1 MSSIKAFE
9 CLTGHISGLCT
20 LSGKLTCFGSLSGK
34 LSAVIDFNAY
44 SGEYEVVPNAFNTQ
58 VLPTANKVLKKDI
71 VVQKVPYFETVTTMM
86 GLRFI
91 LQRRLIKMP
100 NQNVNKVIYGGRV
113 LIDLTGD
120 TVDPSKL
127 LKGSKAHDKSGAQ
140 IEGACTF
147 DVDSTD
153 ATAVAAEILFG
164 KTAYVS
170 GNKLTGTMKNNGAV
184 TKKIT
189 TRDEEVTIP
198 QGFHD
203 GSGKVGIDATEKGK
217 LIANNIREGVTIL
230 GVEGTMSGS
239 ENMKPQA
246 KTVTPSTAKQT
257 ILPDTEYNCLS
268 QVEVEAI
275 PYVEADNPAGGVTV
289 TIAG

>member
-1 MSSIKAFE
+1 
-9 CLTGHISGLCT
+9 
-20 LSGKLTCFGSLSGK
+20 
-34 LSAVIDFNAY
+34 
-44 SGEYEVVPNAFNTQ
+44 
-58 VLPTANKVLKKDI
+58 
-71 VVQKVPYFETVTTMM
+71 
-86 GLRFI
+86 
-91 LQRRLIKMP
+91 MP

-184 TKKIT
+184 T
-189 TRDEEVTIP
+189 IP

-246 KTVTPSTAKQT
+246 KTVTPSTSKQT

>member
-1 MSSIKAFE
+1 
-9 CLTGHISGLCT
+9 
-20 LSGKLTCFGSLSGK
+20 
-34 LSAVIDFNAY
+34 
-44 SGEYEVVPNAFNTQ
+44 
-58 VLPTANKVLKKDI
+58 
-71 VVQKVPYFETVTTMM
+71 
-86 GLRFI
+86 
-91 LQRRLIKMP
+91 MP

-230 GVEGTMSGS
+230 GVEGTMPGS
-239 ENMKPQA
+239 VSVTRRSDRSHQGTTARWNAAIA
-246 KTVTPSTAKQT
+246 KTMNTSTLHISSIPSR
-257 ILPDTEYNCLS
+257 ILPDSSLS
-268 QVEVEAI
+268 GK
-275 PYVEADNPAGGVTV
+275 DST
-289 TIAG
+289 TIFPCVLSTGSRLRLSYFLSLMCNTSLTNLQSLRP

>member
-1 MSSIKAFE
+1 
-9 CLTGHISGLCT
+9 
-20 LSGKLTCFGSLSGK
+20 
-34 LSAVIDFNAY
+34 
-44 SGEYEVVPNAFNTQ
+44 
-58 VLPTANKVLKKDI
+58 
-71 VVQKVPYFETVTTMM
+71 
-86 GLRFI
+86 
-91 LQRRLIKMP
+91 MP

-246 KTVTPSTAKQT
+246 KTVTPSTVL
-257 ILPDTEYNCLS
+257 LPPLLARMVINLS
-268 QVEVEAI
+268 LI
-275 PYVEADNPAGGVTV
+275 H
-289 TIAG
+289 I

>member
-1 MSSIKAFE
+1 
-9 CLTGHISGLCT
+9 
-20 LSGKLTCFGSLSGK
+20 
-34 LSAVIDFNAY
+34 
-44 SGEYEVVPNAFNTQ
+44 
-58 VLPTANKVLKKDI
+58 
-71 VVQKVPYFETVTTMM
+71 
-86 GLRFI
+86 
-91 LQRRLIKMP
+91 MP

-217 LIANNIREGVTIL
+217 LIANNRLRQLHRPPRSRRFCLIQSI
-230 GVEGTMSGS
+230 
-239 ENMKPQA
+239 
-246 KTVTPSTAKQT
+246 TV
-257 ILPDTEYNCLS
+257 CLR
-268 QVEVEAI
+268 
-275 PYVEADNPAGGVTV
+275 
-289 TIAG
+289 

>member
-34 LSAVIDFNAY
+34 LSAVIDFN
-44 SGEYEVVPNAFNTQ
+44 
-58 VLPTANKVLKKDI
+58 
-71 VVQKVPYFETVTTMM
+71 
-86 GLRFI
+86 
-91 LQRRLIKMP
+91 
-100 NQNVNKVIYGGRV
+100 
-113 LIDLTGD
+113 
-120 TVDPSKL
+120 
-127 LKGSKAHDKSGAQ
+127 
-140 IEGACTF
+140 
-147 DVDSTD
+147 
-153 ATAVAAEILFG
+153 
-164 KTAYVS
+164 
-170 GNKLTGTMKNNGAV
+170 
-184 TKKIT
+184 
-189 TRDEEVTIP
+189 
-198 QGFHD
+198 
-203 GSGKVGIDATEKGK
+203 VGIDATEKGK

-230 GVEGTMSGS
+230 GIEGTMSGS

>member
-1 MSSIKAFE
+1 
-9 CLTGHISGLCT
+9 
-20 LSGKLTCFGSLSGK
+20 
-34 LSAVIDFNAY
+34 
-44 SGEYEVVPNAFNTQ
+44 
-58 VLPTANKVLKKDI
+58 
-71 VVQKVPYFETVTTMM
+71 
-86 GLRFI
+86 
-91 LQRRLIKMP
+91 MP

-127 LKGSKAHDKSGAQ
+127 LAGSKAHDKSGAQ
-140 IEGACTF
+140 IEG
-147 DVDSTD
+147 
-153 ATAVAAEILFG
+153 
-164 KTAYVS
+164 
-170 GNKLTGTMKNNGAV
+170 
-184 TKKIT
+184 
-189 TRDEEVTIP
+189 
-198 QGFHD
+198 
-203 GSGKVGIDATEKGK
+203 GKVGIDATEKGK

-246 KTVTPSTAKQT
+246 KTVTPSTTKQT

>member
-1 MSSIKAFE
+1 
-9 CLTGHISGLCT
+9 
-20 LSGKLTCFGSLSGK
+20 
-34 LSAVIDFNAY
+34 
-44 SGEYEVVPNAFNTQ
+44 
-58 VLPTANKVLKKDI
+58 
-71 VVQKVPYFETVTTMM
+71 
-86 GLRFI
+86 
-91 LQRRLIKMP
+91 MP

-153 ATAVAAEILFG
+153 ATAVTAEILFG

-257 ILPDTEYNCLS
+257 ILPDTEHNCLS

>member
-1 MSSIKAFE
+1 M
-9 CLTGHISGLCT
+9 
-20 LSGKLTCFGSLSGK
+20 
-34 LSAVIDFNAY
+34 
-44 SGEYEVVPNAFNTQ
+44 
-58 VLPTANKVLKKDI
+58 ANL
-71 VVQKVPYFETVTTMM
+71 
-86 GLRFI
+86 
-91 LQRRLIKMP
+91 
-100 NQNVNKVIYGGRV
+100 NVNKVIYGGDV

-120 TVDPSKL
+120 SVSADKI
-127 LKGSKAHDKSGAQ
+127 LKGITAHDKSGAK
-140 IEGACTF
+140 ITGTCTF
-147 DVDSTD
+147 DSDTSED
-153 ATAVAAEILFG
+153 TAAVAEILVG
-164 KTAYVS
+164 KTAHARGS
-170 GNKLTGTMKNNGAV
+170 KLTGTMKNNGAV
-184 TKKIT
+184 SKKIT
-189 TRDEEVTIP
+189 TRDEDVTIP

-217 LIANNIREGVTIL
+217 LVANNIREGVTIL

-257 ILPDTEYNCLS
+257 ILPDAEYNCLS

>member
-1 MSSIKAFE
+1 
-9 CLTGHISGLCT
+9 
-20 LSGKLTCFGSLSGK
+20 
-34 LSAVIDFNAY
+34 
-44 SGEYEVVPNAFNTQ
+44 
-58 VLPTANKVLKKDI
+58 
-71 VVQKVPYFETVTTMM
+71 
-86 GLRFI
+86 
-91 LQRRLIKMP
+91 MP

-164 KTAYVS
+164 KTAYVG
-170 GNKLTGTMKNNGAV
+170 GNKLT
-184 TKKIT
+184 
-189 TRDEEVTIP
+189 
-198 QGFHD
+198 
-203 GSGKVGIDATEKGK
+203 
-217 LIANNIREGVTIL
+217 
-230 GVEGTMSGS
+230 GTMSGS

>member
-1 MSSIKAFE
+1 
-9 CLTGHISGLCT
+9 
-20 LSGKLTCFGSLSGK
+20 
-34 LSAVIDFNAY
+34 
-44 SGEYEVVPNAFNTQ
+44 
-58 VLPTANKVLKKDI
+58 
-71 VVQKVPYFETVTTMM
+71 
-86 GLRFI
+86 
-91 LQRRLIKMP
+91 MP

-127 LKGSKAHDKSGAQ
+127 LAGSKAHDKSGAQ

-153 ATAVAAEILFG
+153 
-164 KTAYVS
+164 
-170 GNKLTGTMKNNGAV
+170 
-184 TKKIT
+184 
-189 TRDEEVTIP
+189 P

-246 KTVTPSTAKQT
+246 KTVTPSTTKQT
-257 ILPDTEYNCLS
+257 ILPDAEYNCLS

>member
-1 MSSIKAFE
+1 MIN
-9 CLTGHISGLCT
+9 LLCN
-20 LSGKLTCFGSLSGK
+20 
-34 LSAVIDFNAY
+34 INRN
-44 SGEYEVVPNAFNTQ
+44 PI
-58 VLPTANKVLKKDI
+58 I
-71 VVQKVPYFETVTTMM
+71 VVTGFEIWDF
-86 GLRFI
+86 LNNNIFLKHFI
-91 LQRRLIKMP
+91 G
-100 NQNVNKVIYGGRV
+100 Y
-113 LIDLTGD
+113 
-120 TVDPSKL
+120 
-127 LKGSKAHDKSGAQ
+127 
-140 IEGACTF
+140 
-147 DVDSTD
+147 
-153 ATAVAAEILFG
+153 
-164 KTAYVS
+164 
-170 GNKLTGTMKNNGAV
+170 KLTGTMKNNGAV